1 MGGESPPLSMQTLF
15 TDAMTWLPYSKELEA
30 QYTFV
35 SRFEERI
42 KLFVRDPA
50 THLIGVPRGTLPIAQ
65 DDRRSLGL
73 EAGFFMRNPPRN
85 DTQAQK
91 IAQSV
96 ALLQG
101 DRSHIFRASTGFG
114 KTYCALSI
122 AQAMGRNVLV
132 IVTKDDLMAQ
142 WRSAILTHTDIKA
155 SEIGCIQQDV
165 CDYEGKK
172 ITLAMVHSL
181 AKDKYGEAIKDYFG
195 LVVFDEVHRMAADT
209 FSTACTMFSG
219 KYRLGLSAT
228 PQRIDGKDP
237 IFVSNIGPVLV
248 QTDLLA
254 LEPVVYMVQTGWRP
268 YRQLWYSIGKMMPV
282 YSEIAKDP
290 NRNEMIVK
298 YVKLAW
304 QKDRRIIVFSD
315 IKEKHLKPLFQLA
328 VEAGIP
334 AEEMSFYVGGMSEKQ
349 REVAKTKK
357 VLWATY
363 SMAAEAT
370 DIPWLD
376 TAILAT
382 PRANVTQPIGR
393 ILREWEGKP
402 IPLIIDL
409 VDTGPE
415 ELRAFAGKRQYTY
428 RKMKASIHNVA
439 LC

>member
-1 MGGESPPLSMQTLF
+1 MKSYY
-15 TDAMTWLPYSKELEA
+15 TDAMTWLPYSKELEDR
-30 QYTFV
+30 YTFT
-35 SRFEERI
+35 SRFDERI
-42 KLFVRDPA
+42 KLCVRDI
-50 THLIGVPRGTLPIAQ
+50 TTNLLGVPRGTLPIAE
-65 DDRRSLGL
+65 DDRRALGQPVQ
-73 EAGFFMRNPPRN
+73 FFMRNPPRN

-91 IAQSV
+91 IQQSV
-96 ALLQG
+96 SLLKG

-122 AQAMGRNVLV
+122 AQAMGRGTLV
-132 IVTKDDLMAQ
+132 VVTKDDLMAQ
-142 WRSAILTHTDIKA
+142 WKSAILTHTDIKA

-181 AKDKYGEAIKDYFG
+181 SKDKYGEALKDYFG
-195 LVVFDEVHRMAADT
+195 LVIFDEVHRMAAET

-237 IFVSNIGPVLV
+237 IFIGNIGPVLV

-254 LEPVVYMVQTGWRP
+254 LEPVVYLVQTGWKP
-268 YRQLWYSIGKMMPV
+268 YRQLWYSMGKMMPV
-282 YSEIAKDP
+282 YSEMARDP
-290 NRNEMIVK
+290 NRNELIVK
-298 YVKLAW
+298 YAKLAW
-304 QKDRRIIVFSD
+304 SKGRRVIVFSD
-315 IKEKHLKPLFQLA
+315 IKGNHLKPLFA
-328 VEAGIP
+328 MAKEMGVP
-334 AEEMSFYVGGMSEKQ
+334 AEDMAFYVGGMSEKQ
-349 REVAKTKK
+349 REEAKTKK

-409 VDTGPE
+409 VDAGPE
-415 ELRAFAGKRQYTY
+415 ELRAFAGKRTYTY
-428 RKMKASIHNVA
+428 RKMKASITNVA
-439 LC
+439 L